1 MRGDHRG
8 TQCVCGLSQGIPCLT
23 PPVILAAGEAAI
35 AGAFTGEERDSK
47 AAVVEPGFD
56 HGFFVTPHGL
66 PQTAQGQS
74 YASVIRRTVLA
85 RQDAGHHEDTGI
97 CWKTWI
103 LSIFP
108 PITSK

>member
-1 MRGDHRG
+1 M
-8 TQCVCGLSQGIPCLT
+8 
-23 PPVILAAGEAAI
+23 ILAAGEAAI

-56 HGFFVTPHGL
+56 RGFFVTPHGP

-74 YASVIRRTVLA
+74 YTSVIRRTGLA
-85 RQDAGHHEDTGI
+85 RQDAGRHEDTGI

-103 LSIFP
+103 LNISPPLP